1 MSIRRH
7 IRRPWTVSVPPC
19 PECRQAS
26 PCPEPF
32 RPRNGPLIKVG
43 VQPGI
48 LVGGNAAIII
58 RGLRG
63 IEWVNVSQCCAHSQ
77 SHDSF
82 CKRLELSEILRD
94 ARLPW
99 NLRWNGEAIMVPE
112 AGKLPSVTLEGGLRL
127 TVLGPTFPRLYKL
140 CTAWPDV
147 LGGTD
152 AWPPVWKDEEQ
163 RDPSVANGS
172 SIMLLAELG
181 SRALLLAGDGHEA
194 DLAAALK
201 RLSGERNPASASSLV
216 PLAAFKLSHHAS
228 QKNLTRTVLRRRP
241 CCRPTPT

>member
-1 MSIRRH
+1 
-7 IRRPWTVSVPPC
+7 
-19 PECRQAS
+19 
-26 PCPEPF
+26 
-32 RPRNGPLIKVG
+32 
-43 VQPGI
+43 
-48 LVGGNAAIII
+48 
-58 RGLRG
+58 
-63 IEWVNVSQCCAHSQ
+63 
-77 SHDSF
+77 
-82 CKRLELSEILRD
+82 
-94 ARLPW
+94 
-99 NLRWNGEAIMVPE
+99 LRWNGEAIMVPE

-152 AWPPVWKDEEQ
+152 EPTGPLKPGPADLLGRADTWPPVWKDEEQ

-181 SRALLLAGDGHEA
+181 SRALLLAGDGHAA